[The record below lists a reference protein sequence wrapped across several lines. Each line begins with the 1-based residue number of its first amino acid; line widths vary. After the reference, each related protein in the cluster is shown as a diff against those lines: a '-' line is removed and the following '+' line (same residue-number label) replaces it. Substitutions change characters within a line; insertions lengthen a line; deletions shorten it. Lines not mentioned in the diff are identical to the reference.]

1 MSAQILDGKILAS
14 KLKDSLKSEI
24 DGLKKSTRQTPALV
38 NVLLGRDPGAMSY
51 ATSQKKAAE
60 SLGVNYRL
68 EILDAAISQKDLVKF
83 LSGLNDDKN
92 VHGIILSKPLPASLS
107 YGSLANQISPAK
119 DVEGMNAVNLGRL
132 FLGQTNIIPCT
143 AGAAMEHVRAS
154 GVALKGKEAVIL
166 GRSEI
171 VGKPLVFLLLQENM
185 TVTVCHSGTS
195 QAGKLKEHLSRA
207 DVVIAAIG
215 KPKFVSGDMIKSG
228 AVVIDVGIN
237 EVDGKIVG
245 DVDFDSV
252 SKKAA
257 FVTPVPGGV
266 GPVTSVILIRNLIEL
281 FKISVIP
288 AQAGI
293 Y

>member
-24 DGLKKSTRQTPALV
+24 DGLKKTTRQTPTLV
-38 NVLLGRDPGAMSY
+38 NVLLDRDPGAMSY
-51 ATSQKKAAE
+51 AASQKKAAE

-68 EILDAAISQKDLVKF
+68 EILDAAILQKDLIKF
-83 LSGLNDDKN
+83 LSGLNEDKN
-92 VHGIILSKPLPASLS
+92 VHGIILSKPLPANLP
-107 YGSLANQISPAK
+107 YGSLANQIVPAK

-154 GVALKGKEAVIL
+154 GVALKGKEAVVL

-185 TVTVCHSGTS
+185 TVTVCHSATS
-195 QAGKLKEHLSRA
+195 QAGKLKEHLGRA

-281 FKISVIP
+281 FK
-288 AQAGI
+288 AQTK
-293 Y
+293 